1 MFKKLI
7 SMSFI
12 LFIALGLF
20 KVADAHVTL
29 NPNESEPKSY
39 DKYDVR
45 VPVEQNDNTI
55 KVELTVPKGVNLEN
69 VAPVDGFKHSFE
81 KDKKGNITKVT
92 WKATGKGI
100 GPNEFIEFPIVVA
113 NPDKEGSFKWKAV
126 QTYDNGD
133 VVKWDGK
140 EDSEHPAPI
149 TTVKKGANPNGS
161 HSDQSS
167 TTSGS
172 TIALW
177 IVSIVA
183 ILLSLIAIFKKA
195 RK

>member
-1 MFKKLI
+1 M
-7 SMSFI
+7 
-12 LFIALGLF
+12 
-20 KVADAHVTL
+20 
-29 NPNESEPKSY
+29 
-39 DKYDVR
+39 
-45 VPVEQNDNTI
+45 
-55 KVELTVPKGVNLEN
+55 LTN
-69 VAPVDGFKHSFE
+69 
-81 KDKKGNITKVT
+81 
-92 WKATGKGI
+92 
-100 GPNEFIEFPIVVA
+100 
-113 NPDKEGSFKWKAV
+113 

-149 TTVKKGANPNGS
+149 TTVKKGANPSGS

-183 ILLSLIAIFKKA
+183 ILLSLIAIFKKS